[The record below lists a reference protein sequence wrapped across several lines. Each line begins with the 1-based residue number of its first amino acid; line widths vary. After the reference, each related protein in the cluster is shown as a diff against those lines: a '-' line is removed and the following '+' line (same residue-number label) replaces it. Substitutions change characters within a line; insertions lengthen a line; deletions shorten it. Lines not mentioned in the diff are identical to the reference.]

1 MISQII
7 ADVELNIRSMANN
20 FQSLLKKYIKKNGRK
35 VLQRK
40 KDKNNYFRAEISKKE
55 QGLLRVKVKKKID
68 F

>member
-20 FQSLLKKYIKKNGRK
+20 FQSSLKTYIKKNGRK

-40 KDKNNYFRAEISKKE
+40 KIKIITLE
-55 QGLLRVKVKKKID
+55 QK
-68 F
+68 